1 MLDPLEI
8 RWDKQLRRRRRERTR
23 RQKNRR
29 ANCAIIVIVGRNLRR
44 RTRFGVSKRSVLCT
58 CRVRVSRHG
67 VQMDVTERE
76 HDLERQRD

>member
-1 MLDPLEI
+1 MLDLLEI
-8 RWDKQLRRRRRERTR
+8 RWDKQLGRRRRERTR
-23 RQKNRR
+23 RQKDRR
-29 ANCAIIVIVGRNLRR
+29 ANRAIIVIVGRALRR

-58 CRVRVSRHG
+58 CRVRVSRYG